1 MTRSELVQRLL
12 AKNADVTH
20 QQVENVVDIILDEI
34 SHALAQGSRV
44 ELRGFGV
51 FSVRQRRARLGRNP
65 KTGESVE
72 VSAKGVPFFKAGK
85 QLRDRLN
92 AD

>member
-1 MTRSELVQRLL
+1 MTRSELVQKLL
-12 AKNADVTH
+12 AKNTDVTH